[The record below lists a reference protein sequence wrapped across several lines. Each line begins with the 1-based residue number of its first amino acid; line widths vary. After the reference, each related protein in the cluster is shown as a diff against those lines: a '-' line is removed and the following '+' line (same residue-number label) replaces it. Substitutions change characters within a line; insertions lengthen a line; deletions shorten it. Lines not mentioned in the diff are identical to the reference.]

1 MPRIGILCDQDR
13 KREEMIQIVEMLAA
27 KEGFD
32 CIIYALGREADSG
45 CGDTACVILALE
57 DREAAFRCAEKL
69 WRGEPALLIIYVAE
83 RVEDIIAALT
93 MMGRPT
99 RVGGHNLVFR
109 FFTFSVLFF
118 LLFVLLFIL

>member
-1 MPRIGILCDQDR
+1 
-13 KREEMIQIVEMLAA
+13 MIQIVEMLAA

-32 CIIYALGREADSG
+32 CIIYALGREADGG

-69 WRGEPALLIIYVAE
+69 WRGEPALLIIYAAE

-93 MMGRPT
+93 MPFFHIVRLFGFEQDLEAAFQKMGKMRKIG
-99 RVGGHNLVFR
+99 RAKL
-109 FFTFSVLFF
+109 
-118 LLFVLLFIL
+118 